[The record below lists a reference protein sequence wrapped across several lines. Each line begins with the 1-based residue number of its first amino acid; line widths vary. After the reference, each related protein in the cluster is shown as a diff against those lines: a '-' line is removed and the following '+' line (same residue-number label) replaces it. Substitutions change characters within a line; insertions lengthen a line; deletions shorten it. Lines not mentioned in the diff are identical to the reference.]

1 MAKDDKKLKK
11 LRDNIDSADK
21 KIVELL
27 NKRAKNVLKVGELK
41 AKEGR
46 EYYAPDREAK
56 VYKKLTSLNDGPFPN
71 KALKSVYREI
81 MSASLSMEKPLKVA
95 FLGPKATFTHQAC
108 LEHFGASGEYEAKK
122 EIADVFEDVER
133 GRADLGVVPI
143 ENSTEGVVNHTLD
156 LFTDSTLKINAEI
169 LLSISLSLMN
179 KTGNIKDIK
188 KVCSHPHAIAQSSLW
203 LRKNLSKIPAIDVE
217 STASAALSASEDKE
231 IGAIASTA
239 AASLYDLRVVE
250 SNIEDN
256 SNNYT
261 RFLVIGKKE
270 AKKTGKD
277 KTSIMFAVKDTPG
290 ALYSML
296 KPFASRKINLTKIE
310 SRPSKKKAWEY
321 IFFLDVDGHSSNK
334 NVADAIKEFEKNCSY
349 LKVLGSYPKG
359 NVPTQT

>member
-1 MAKDDKKLKK
+1 MAKDDQKLQK
-11 LRDNIDSADK
+11 LRDSIDSADK
-21 KIVELL
+21 KLLELL
-27 NKRAKNVLKVGELK
+27 NKRATYVLKVGELK

-56 VYKKLTSLNDGPFPN
+56 VYKKLTSQNKGPFPN

-108 LEHFGASGEYEAKK
+108 LEHFGSSGEYEAKK

-179 KTGNIKDIK
+179 KTGKIKDIK
-188 KVCSHPHAIAQSSLW
+188 KVCSHPHAIAQCSNW
-203 LRKNLSKIPAIDVE
+203 LRKNLSKIPALDVE
-217 STASAALSASEDKE
+217 STASAAQTASMDKDVA
-231 IGAIASTA
+231 AIASTA

-250 SNIEDN
+250 SKIEDN
-256 SNNYT
+256 SNNFT

-290 ALYSML
+290 ALYNML

-334 NVADAIKEFEKNCSY
+334 NVKDAIIEFEKNCSY
-349 LKVLGSYPKG
+349 LKVLGSYP
-359 NVPTQT
+359 TASRR